1 MGPDLRKSPRVTLIG
16 PGEVIV
22 HLADFDLK
30 LQENLFSTLHFFYL
44 FLQKRLLD
52 LFELLT

>member
-1 MGPDLRKSPRVTLIG
+1 MEGAPSPSLLILIG
-16 PGEVIV
+16 PGEVKV
-22 HLADFDLK
+22 DLANFDLK
-30 LQENLFSTLHFFYL
+30 LQENLLNTLYFFYL